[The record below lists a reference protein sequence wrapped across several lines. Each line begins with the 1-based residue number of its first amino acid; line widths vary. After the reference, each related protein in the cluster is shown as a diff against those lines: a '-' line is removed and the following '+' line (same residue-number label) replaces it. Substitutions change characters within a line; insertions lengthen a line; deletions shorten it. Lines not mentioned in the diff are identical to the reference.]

1 MTPYN
6 RNKKKHFQYFSKNK
20 YVLETLML
28 LYENKEETFTM
39 REIWDEIGSNV
50 EHSSLKPINNL
61 SAAIVKA
68 SNEDVLHH
76 SKYSFFE
83 VTGQDNNNH
92 NLWKI
97 NDNTRSR
104 LDYLLG
110 EKFFIFVLSDKQYE
124 NKLGEE
130 YSLQENSKGEFH
142 IPNLKR
148 FGLISHYIQ
157 ENDKFVLYYSSRLSN
172 SEFKM
177 KFWGSGI
184 VKSIN
189 EEEEKVIINSVEFE
203 NKVTIKKFYENLDS
217 PYQTFYERKGPGDT
231 IVVQIG
237 MRGIILI
244 DKYQYD
250 IILNLSKEE
259 FDDGS
264 IENDEDEASIE
275 LKPEDFNINKF
286 PDDFVNEIK
295 TLIESKKQIIL
306 TGPPGTGKTYFV
318 LAFAYKYYKNRFNLI
333 QFHPS
338 YNYEDFIE
346 GYIPIS
352 ENNEIKF
359 KMVDKIF
366 KKICND
372 CRGKSENF
380 LLIIDEI
387 NRGDI
392 SKIFGELIFS
402 LDKRGQDIFLP
413 LSGNLFSVPENLHI
427 IGTMNSADRS
437 IAFIDYALRRRFY
450 FKKMMPDRD
459 ILNEWL
465 DLNSAESLI
474 TDRVLDLFDQIN
486 KIIFDNKQYLGE
498 NFMLGHTFFFFKD
511 IGDVT
516 LEWNNRILPYLEELF
531 FDNLDDLEKIKNLY
545 NKIKL
550 ELSVQPDLIS
560 EINEHI
566 TDE

>member
-6 RNKKKHFQYFSKNK
+6 RNNKKHFQYFSKNK
-20 YVLETLML
+20 YVLETLMF
-28 LYENKEETFTM
+28 LYNNKDESFKM
-39 REIWDEIGSNV
+39 REIWEEIEPNI
-50 EHSSLKPINNL
+50 EQSSLKPINNL

-68 SNEDVLHH
+68 SNEDVIHH
-76 SKYSFFE
+76 SKYQFFE
-83 VTGQDNNNH
+83 VTGRDRNDHKLWQLNNN
-92 NLWKI
+92 
-97 NDNTRSR
+97 TRLK
-104 LDYLLG
+104 LDYLQG
-110 EKFFIFVLSDKQYE
+110 VKFFIFVLSDKLYE
-124 NKLGEE
+124 NILGEA

-142 IPNLKR
+142 IPDLKR
-148 FGLISHYIQ
+148 FGLINHFIQ

-172 SEFKM
+172 TEFKM
-177 KFWGSGI
+177 KFWGSGVI
-184 VKSIN
+184 KSVK
-189 EEEEKVIINSVEFE
+189 EEEEKIILNSEEFE
-203 NKVTIKKFYENLDS
+203 NKVPIKKFYENLEPS
-217 PYQTFYERKGPGDT
+217 YQTFYERKGAEDT
-231 IVVQIG
+231 IVLQIG

-244 DKYQYD
+244 DNYQYN

-259 FDDGS
+259 FDDES
-264 IENDEDEASIE
+264 IGIDEDAVLID

-286 PDDFVNEIK
+286 PDDFTNEIK
-295 TLIESKKQIIL
+295 ILIESKKQIIL
-306 TGPPGTGKTYFV
+306 AGPPGTGKTFFA
-318 LAFAYKYYKNRFNLI
+318 LAFAYEYYKNRFNLI
-333 QFHPS
+333 QFHQS

-352 ENNEIKF
+352 EDNAIKF
-359 KMVDKIF
+359 EMVDKVF

-372 CRGKSENF
+372 CRGKSENY

-392 SKIFGELIFS
+392 SKIFGELIFG

-413 LSGNLFSVPENLHI
+413 LSIDTFSVPKNLHI

-450 FKKMMPDRD
+450 FKKMIPDRD

-465 DLNSAESLI
+465 DLNSTESLN
-474 TDRVLDLFDQIN
+474 TDRILDLFDHIN
-486 KIIFDNKQYLGE
+486 KIIFSDKHNLGE

-531 FDNLDDLEKIKNLY
+531 FDNLDDLERIKNLY
-545 NKIKL
+545 QKIKL
-550 ELSVQPDLIS
+550 ELSVQPDIIS
-560 EINEHI
+560 EINEDI
-566 TDE
+566 IDE

>member
-6 RNKKKHFQYFSKNK
+6 RNNKKLFQYFSKFK
-20 YVLETLML
+20 YVLETLMF
-28 LYENKEETFTM
+28 LYDNKEKSFSM
-39 REIWDEIGSNV
+39 REIWEEIEPNV

-68 SNEDVLHH
+68 SSEDVKHH
-76 SKYSFFE
+76 SKSQFFE
-83 VTGQDNNNH
+83 VTGRDSNNYK
-92 NLWKI
+92 LWQLI
-97 NDNTRSR
+97 DDTRLM

-110 EKFFIFVLSDKQYE
+110 EKFFIFVLSDKLYE
-124 NKLGEE
+124 NVLGEE

-142 IPNLKR
+142 IPELKR
-148 FGLISHYIQ
+148 FGLINHYIQ
-157 ENDKFVLYYSSRLSN
+157 ENDKCVLYYSSRLSN

-177 KFWGSGI
+177 KFWGSGVI
-184 VKSIN
+184 KSVN
-189 EEEEKVIINSVEFE
+189 EEEEKIIIDSVEFE
-203 NKVTIKKFYENLDS
+203 NKVPIKRFYENLDPS
-217 PYQTFYERKGPGDT
+217 HQTFYERKGSEDT
-231 IVVQIG
+231 IILQIG

-250 IILNLSKEE
+250 VILNLSKEE
-259 FDDGS
+259 YDDGS
-264 IENDEDEASIE
+264 IGIDEDEVTIE

-286 PDDFVNEIK
+286 PDDFINEIK
-295 TLIESKKQIIL
+295 TLIEIKKQIIL
-306 TGPPGTGKTYFV
+306 TGPPGTGKTYFA
-318 LAFAYKYYKNRFNLI
+318 LAFAYENYKNRFKLI

-352 ENNEIKF
+352 EDNEIKF
-359 KMVDKIF
+359 KMVDKVF

-372 CRGKSENF
+372 CRGKSDNY

-413 LSGNLFSVPENLHI
+413 LSGNPFSVPENLHI

-450 FKKMMPDRD
+450 FKKMIPDRD

-465 DLNSAESLI
+465 DLNSTESLN

-486 KIIFDNKQYLGE
+486 KIIFSNKHNLGE

-511 IGDVT
+511 VGDVT

-531 FDNLDDLEKIKNLY
+531 FDNLDDLERIKNLY
-545 NKIKL
+545 KKIKL
-550 ELSVQPDLIS
+550 ELSVQPNLIS
-560 EINEHI
+560 EI
-566 TDE
+566 DEDIIND

>member
-6 RNKKKHFQYFSKNK
+6 RNNMKHFQYFSKNK

-28 LYENKEETFTM
+28 LYDNKEDTFTM
-39 REIWDEIGSNV
+39 REIWDEIKANI
-50 EHSSLKPINNL
+50 EYSSLKPINIL

-68 SNEDVLHH
+68 SNEDVIHH
-76 SKYSFFE
+76 SKYQFFE
-83 VTGQDNNNH
+83 VSGLDSSDH
-92 NLWKI
+92 KLWKL
-97 NDNTRSR
+97 NDDTRLS

-124 NKLGEE
+124 NVLGAE

-148 FGLISHYIQ
+148 FGLMNHYIQ

-172 SEFKM
+172 TEFRM
-177 KFWGSGI
+177 KFWGSGVI
-184 VKSIN
+184 ESIN
-189 EEEEKVIINSVEFE
+189 EAEEKIVLNSEEFE
-203 NKVTIKKFYENLDS
+203 NKVPIKKFYENLDPS
-217 PYQTFYERKGPGDT
+217 YKTYYERKGPEDT
-231 IVVQIG
+231 IVLQIG

-244 DKYQYD
+244 DNYQYN

-259 FDDGS
+259 YDDES
-264 IENDEDEASIE
+264 VEFEEDVLID
-275 LKPEDFNINKF
+275 LRPEDFNLNKF
-286 PDDFVNEIK
+286 PDDFVNEVK
-295 TLIESKKQIIL
+295 TLIESRKQLIL
-306 TGPPGTGKTYFV
+306 TGPPGTGKTFFA
-318 LAFAYKYYKNRFNLI
+318 LAFAYEFYKNRFNLI
-333 QFHPS
+333 QFHQS

-352 ENNEIKF
+352 EDNEIKF
-359 KMVDKIF
+359 EMIDKVF

-372 CRGKSENF
+372 CRGKSENY

-392 SKIFGELIFS
+392 SKIFGELIFG
-402 LDKRGQDIFLP
+402 LDKRGQDIYLP
-413 LSGNLFSVPENLHI
+413 QSRDNFSVPENLHI

-465 DLNSAESLI
+465 DLNSTESLN
-474 TDRVLDLFDQIN
+474 TDSVLDLFDQIN
-486 KIIFDNKQYLGE
+486 KIIFSNKHYLGE

-511 IGDVT
+511 IGDVR

-531 FDNLDDLEKIKNLY
+531 FDNLDDLELIKNLY
-545 NKIKL
+545 KKIKL
-550 ELSVQPDLIS
+550 ELSIQPDIIP
-560 EINEHI
+560 EIIEDVI
-566 TDE
+566 DE